1 MARLVVYIPDHE
13 RKILQE
19 LAQREY
25 RAPHAQASFMLRAEL
40 ERLGLLHSA
49 TGSDTRSQEEASND
63 SPPRLL
69 NRRNLHPNK
78 GNCSAK
84 STTIS

>member
-13 RKILQE
+13 RKILQD

-40 ERLGLLHSA
+40 ERLGLLNPA
-49 TGSDTRSQEEASND
+49 PNSDTRSQQEASN
-63 SPPRLL
+63 
-69 NRRNLHPNK
+69 
-78 GNCSAK
+78 GNPHAS
-84 STTIS
+84 